1 MGEPIVIPPEDIEI
15 IDSAEYS
22 YNVAT
27 CFASV
32 PDVARPLVRGAQAA
46 MQRIEQMLYSA
57 PAFINMVK
65 AAVPEETFRAI
76 LTDEQK
82 AAITAKGY
90 TIA

>member
-1 MGEPIVIPPEDIEI
+1 MEEPIVIPPEDIEI
-15 IDSAEYS
+15 IDGAEFS
-22 YNVAT
+22 CDVAT

-57 PAFINMVK
+57 PAFINVVK

-76 LTDEQK
+76 LTMNRRQSLRPVR
-82 AAITAKGY
+82 
-90 TIA
+90 